1 MPDPPDALLVGLVVL
16 GEVGR
21 LQLAGLHLQVTAAD
35 GLVLGREPHVVRA
48 QGVRLKEAI
57 FINIQYISTRRAAG
71 LYDDDY
77 NYLVCEHKLGS
88 CGDDK
93 LWKGVVTESIR
104 MMMMMMMMMLIMII
118 MMMIIITLYVSMSL
132 DPV

>member
-1 MPDPPDALLVGLVVL
+1 MPDPPDALLVGLVVF

-77 NYLVCEHKLGS
+77 NYLVCEHELGS
-88 CGDDK
+88 C
-93 LWKGVVTESIR
+93 LR
-104 MMMMMMMMMLIMII
+104 
-118 MMMIIITLYVSMSL
+118 
-132 DPV
+132 